1 MQRVEVSSTY
11 SPIWRG
17 NILDGVCAGFRG
29 MTSNQVP
36 SANLLFGD
44 FNQLVIG
51 EWGTLEIEVNPY
63 ANFAAGIMG
72 VRAMYSIDVGVR
84 YAGAFSLATSVT

>member
-1 MQRVEVSSTY
+1 MS
-11 SPIWRG
+11 
-17 NILDGVCAGFRG
+17 
-29 MTSNQVP
+29 SNQVP

-44 FNQLVIG
+44 FNQVVIG

-72 VRAMYSIDVGVR
+72 VRAMY
-84 YAGAFSLATSVT
+84 